1 MQGNGKVHGNGNRT
15 QFFEIGSLTNPQI
28 RDTFDF
34 PESRSTALSEDRLQA
49 IIAMLL
55 VELGLDIKS
64 EHFRDT
70 PKRVARSY
78 REFTRG
84 YQVNPAEI
92 LKTFASRS
100 RELVVVSDVKFFSL
114 CPHHLLIYGG
124 KIHFGYV
131 PDGRIVGIS
140 KIPRLIQALAA
151 RAVVQEELVADIA
164 DAFMSVVKPLGC
176 AVNAIGKHDCVAA
189 RGVRSAEAKIT
200 TLALRGIFSEDQN
213 YSQKFYQDIAHNGHC
228 VR

>member
-1 MQGNGKVHGNGNRT
+1 MHSNGKVNGNGNGT
-15 QFFEIGSLTNPQI
+15 QVLEIGSLANPQI
-28 RDTFDF
+28 RDIVNFH
-34 PESRSTALSEDRLQA
+34 ESRSPGSNDYRLQA
-49 IIAMLL
+49 IVAML
-55 VELGLDIKS
+55 VAELGFDMRS

-70 PKRVARSY
+70 PKRVARFY

-84 YQVNPAEI
+84 YRVNLAEI
-92 LKTFASRS
+92 LKTFGSS
-100 RELVVVSDVKFFSL
+100 NRELIVVSDVEFFSL

-151 RAVVQEELVADIA
+151 RAVVQEDLVAYIA
-164 DAFMSVVKPLGC
+164 DGFMSIVKPVGC
-176 AVNAIGKHDCVAA
+176 AVKAVAKHDCVAA
-189 RGVRSAEAKIT
+189 RGVRCPEAIMT
-200 TLALRGIFSEDQN
+200 TVAFRGIFSEDQN
-213 YSQKFYQDIAHNGHC
+213 YAQKFYQGITHNADC

>member
-1 MQGNGKVHGNGNRT
+1 
-15 QFFEIGSLTNPQI
+15 
-28 RDTFDF
+28 
-34 PESRSTALSEDRLQA
+34 
-49 IIAMLL
+49 ML
-55 VELGLDIKS
+55 VAELGFDMRS

-70 PKRVARSY
+70 AKRVARFY

-84 YQVNPAEI
+84 YRVNLAEI
-92 LKTFASRS
+92 LKTFGSS
-100 RELVVVSDVKFFSL
+100 NRELIVVSDVEFFSL

-151 RAVVQEELVADIA
+151 RAVVQEDLVADIA
-164 DAFMSVVKPLGC
+164 DGFMSIVKPVGC
-176 AVNAIGKHDCVAA
+176 AVKAVAKHDCVAA
-189 RGVRSAEAKIT
+189 RGVQCPEAIMT
-200 TLALRGIFSEDQN
+200 TVAFRGIFSEDQN
-213 YSQKFYQDIAHNGHC
+213 YAQKFYQGITHNADC

>member
-1 MQGNGKVHGNGNRT
+1 MHSHGKVHGNGNGA
-15 QFFEIGSLTNPQI
+15 QLLEIESLANPQI
-28 RDTFDF
+28 RDIVNFH
-34 PESRSTALSEDRLQA
+34 ESRSPGSNEDRLQT

-55 VELGLDIKS
+55 AELGFNIRS

-70 PKRVARSY
+70 PKRVARFY

-84 YQVNPAEI
+84 YRVNPAEI
-92 LKTFASRS
+92 LKSFGSS
-100 RELVVVSDVKFFSL
+100 NRELIVVSDVEFFAL

-124 KIHFGYV
+124 KIHLGYV

-151 RAVVQEELVADIA
+151 RAVVQEDLVADIA
-164 DAFMSVVKPLGC
+164 DGFMSIVKPVGC
-176 AVNAIGKHDCVAA
+176 AVKAVAKHDCVAA
-189 RGVRSAEAKIT
+189 RGVRCPEAIMT
-200 TLALRGIFSEDQN
+200 TVAFRGIFSEDQN
-213 YSQKFYQDIAHNGHC
+213 YAQKFYQGITHNADC